1 MTKNIIVLCN
11 ELQSIDKDI
20 TQLYLKL
27 TEEIWNLEGRNINI
41 PEVCESYEG
50 KILKMY
56 DMIGREIDDIH
67 KSNLRLHLEVE
78 NILRRKKS
86 AMEFDEWK
94 RDIG

>member
-11 ELQSIDKDI
+11 ELQSIGKDI

-56 DMIGREIDDIH
+56 DKIGCEIDDLH
-67 KSNLRLHLEVE
+67 KLNLQLHLEVE
-78 NILRRKKS
+78 NILKRKKN
-86 AMEFDEWK
+86 AMEFD
-94 RDIG
+94 DL